1 MQFPETEVHIYYEA
15 YLWPLKTYSENNILI
30 VAICIEKS
38 IFPESK
44 EGTLYKQ
51 DRHICKVCLPYK
63 EIFNRRFGLKTR
75 ALPAPLIGGEEP
87 FLKFGRVHHEKQ
99 L

>member
-1 MQFPETEVHIYYEA
+1 MKPTCD
-15 YLWPLKTYSENNILI
+15 PLKPIVEIILII

-44 EGTLYKQ
+44 ERTLYKQ

-63 EIFNRRFGLKTR
+63 EIFSRRFGLKTR
-75 ALPAPLIGGEEP
+75 ALSAPLIGGVEP
-87 FLKFGRVHHEKQ
+87 FLKFGRVHHKKQ